1 MKYFLLIFLFGCQ
14 SISGQKENNNI
25 KEDAEFMNLLNKVEA
40 NTQASSEVQKKASES
55 QTKIVKE
62 TITKIVT
69 LKEENKDLKT
79 ELNEVKV
86 KLDSV
91 STDMG
96 IPFLLLP
103 ISSKK
108 NFQR

>member
-1 MKYFLLIFLFGCQ
+1 MRFILLIFLFGCQ
-14 SISGQKENNNI
+14 AIGQQENDNI
-25 KEDAEFMNLLNKVEA
+25 KEDAEFTNLLNKVEA
-40 NTQASSEVQKKASES
+40 NTQASGEIQKKASES

-69 LKEENKDLKT
+69 LKEENKNLKIQ
-79 ELNEVKV
+79 LNEVKG

-96 IPFLLLP
+96 ISIKLSP
-103 ISSKK
+103 IPPKTG
-108 NFQR
+108 F

>member
-1 MKYFLLIFLFGCQ
+1 MRYFLLLFLFGCQ
-14 SISGQKENNNI
+14 AIGQKENVNI
-25 KEDAEFMNLLNKVEA
+25 KEDAEFRDLLNKVEA
-40 NTQASSEVQKKASES
+40 NTQASKDIQKKASES

-69 LKEENKDLKT
+69 LKEENKYLKIQ
-79 ELNEVKV
+79 LNEVKG

-96 IPFLLLP
+96 ISIKLLP
-103 ISSKK
+103 ISPKK
-108 NFQR
+108 GF

>member
-1 MKYFLLIFLFGCQ
+1 MRFILLIFLFGCQ
-14 SISGQKENNNI
+14 AIGQKENDNI
-25 KEDAEFMNLLNKVEA
+25 KEDAEFKNLLNKVEA
-40 NTQASSEVQKKASES
+40 NTQASNEVQKKASES

-69 LKEENKDLKT
+69 LKEENKDLKIQ
-79 ELNEVKV
+79 LNEVKG

-91 STDMG
+91 SADMG
-96 IPFLLLP
+96 IPIKLLP

-108 NFQR
+108 NF

>member
-1 MKYFLLIFLFGCQ
+1 MRFILLIFLFGCQ
-14 SISGQKENNNI
+14 AIGQKESDNI
-25 KEDAEFMNLLNKVEA
+25 KEDAEFRNLLNKVEA
-40 NTQASSEVQKKASES
+40 NTKASGEVQKKASES

-69 LKEENKDLKT
+69 LKEENKDLKIQ
-79 ELNEVKV
+79 LNEIKG

-96 IPFLLLP
+96 ISIKLLP
-103 ISSKK
+103 ISPKK
-108 NFQR
+108 SF

>member
-1 MKYFLLIFLFGCQ
+1 MRYFLLLFLFGCQ
-14 SISGQKENNNI
+14 AIGQKENVNI
-25 KEDAEFMNLLNKVEA
+25 KDDAEFMDLLNKVEA
-40 NTQASSEVQKKASES
+40 NTQASKDIQKKASES

-69 LKEENKDLKT
+69 LKEENKDLKIQ
-79 ELNEVKV
+79 LNEVKG

-96 IPFLLLP
+96 ISIKLLP
-103 ISSKK
+103 ISPKK
-108 NFQR
+108 GF

>member
-1 MKYFLLIFLFGCQ
+1 MRFILLIFLFGCQ
-14 SISGQKENNNI
+14 AIGQQENNNI
-25 KEDAEFMNLLNKVEA
+25 KEDAEFRDLLNKVEA
-40 NTQASSEVQKKASES
+40 NTHASGEVQKKASES

-69 LKEENKDLKT
+69 LKEENKDLKIQ
-79 ELNEVKV
+79 LNEIKG

-96 IPFLLLP
+96 ISIKLLP
-103 ISSKK
+103 ISPKK
-108 NFQR
+108 SF

>member
-1 MKYFLLIFLFGCQ
+1 MRYFLLLFLFGCQ
-14 SISGQKENNNI
+14 AIGQKENVNI
-25 KEDAEFMNLLNKVEA
+25 KEDAEFRDLLNKVEA
-40 NTQASSEVQKKASES
+40 NTQASKDIQKKASES

-69 LKEENKDLKT
+69 LKEENKDLKIQ
-79 ELNEVKV
+79 LNEVKG

-96 IPFLLLP
+96 ISIKLLP
-103 ISSKK
+103 ISPKK
-108 NFQR
+108 GF

>member
-1 MKYFLLIFLFGCQ
+1 MRYFLFIFLFGCQ
-14 SISGQKENNNI
+14 AIGQQENDNI
-25 KEDAEFMNLLNKVEA
+25 KEDAEFNNLLNKVEA
-40 NTQASSEVQKKASES
+40 NTQASNEVQKKASES

-69 LKEENKDLKT
+69 LKEENKNLKIQ
-79 ELNEVKV
+79 LNEVKG

-96 IPFLLLP
+96 ISIKLSP
-103 ISSKK
+103 IPPKTG
-108 NFQR
+108 F

>member
-1 MKYFLLIFLFGCQ
+1 MRFILLIFLFGCQ
-14 SISGQKENNNI
+14 AIGQKENDNI
-25 KEDAEFMNLLNKVEA
+25 KEDAEFKSLLNKVEA
-40 NTQASSEVQKKASES
+40 NTQASNEVQKKASES

-69 LKEENKDLKT
+69 LKEENKDLKIQ
-79 ELNEVKV
+79 LNEVKG

-96 IPFLLLP
+96 ISIKLLP
-103 ISSKK
+103 ISPKK
-108 NFQR
+108 NF

>member
-1 MKYFLLIFLFGCQ
+1 MRYFLFIFLFGCQ
-14 SISGQKENNNI
+14 AIGQQENDNI
-25 KEDAEFMNLLNKVEA
+25 KEDSEFKSLLNKVEA

-69 LKEENKDLKT
+69 LKKENKDLKIQ
-79 ELNEVKV
+79 LNEVKG

-96 IPFLLLP
+96 IPIKLLP
-103 ISSKK
+103 ISPKK
-108 NFQR
+108 SF

>member
-1 MKYFLLIFLFGCQ
+1 MRFILLIFLFGCQ
-14 SISGQKENNNI
+14 AIGQQENNNI
-25 KEDAEFMNLLNKVEA
+25 KEDAEFRDLLNKVEA
-40 NTQASSEVQKKASES
+40 NTQASGEVQKKASES

-69 LKEENKDLKT
+69 LKEENKDLKIQ
-79 ELNEVKV
+79 LNEIKG

-96 IPFLLLP
+96 ISIKLLP
-103 ISSKK
+103 ISPKK
-108 NFQR
+108 NF

>member
-1 MKYFLLIFLFGCQ
+1 MRYFLLLFLFGCQ
-14 SISGQKENNNI
+14 AIGQKENVNI
-25 KEDAEFMNLLNKVEA
+25 KEDAEFRDLLNKVEA
-40 NTQASSEVQKKASES
+40 NTQASKDIQKKASES

-69 LKEENKDLKT
+69 LKEENKYLKIQ
-79 ELNEVKV
+79 LNEVKG

-96 IPFLLLP
+96 ISIKLLP
-103 ISSKK
+103 ISPKK
-108 NFQR
+108 NF

>member
-1 MKYFLLIFLFGCQ
+1 MRFILLIFLFGCQ
-14 SISGQKENNNI
+14 AIGQQENNNI
-25 KEDAEFMNLLNKVEA
+25 KEDAEFRNLLNKVEA
-40 NTQASSEVQKKASES
+40 NTKASGEVQKKASES

-69 LKEENKDLKT
+69 LKEENKDLKIQ
-79 ELNEVKV
+79 LNEIKG

-96 IPFLLLP
+96 ISIKLLP
-103 ISSKK
+103 ISPKK
-108 NFQR
+108 SF

>member
-1 MKYFLLIFLFGCQ
+1 MRFILLIFLFGCQ
-14 SISGQKENNNI
+14 AIGQKENDNI
-25 KEDAEFMNLLNKVEA
+25 KEDAEFKSLLNKVEA

-69 LKEENKDLKT
+69 LKKENKDLKIQ
-79 ELNEVKV
+79 LNEVKG

-96 IPFLLLP
+96 ISIKLLP
-103 ISSKK
+103 ISPKK
-108 NFQR
+108 GF